1 MFVCH
6 ASEDAAVARRLVE
19 VLEAAGVPCWIA
31 PRDISPGSEYT
42 QAILDGLA
50 AAPALLL
57 VFSRAANLSP
67 HVRRELEVA
76 VATDTR
82 LFPLRLEDVEPSAS
96 LRYFIGTWQWL
107 DTVGTDRATWE
118 PALVA
123 GVRRLLGGDGSAPE
137 PPEPPEQPTSAEPAQ
152 QPSRR
157 PRPAGTTWG
166 RDLLRDEVLELL
178 GGEEPLVTLT
188 GLGGIGKTHLATDVA
203 AAFPDLEVLDDTDPR
218 AVELRLTAAPDRRVL
233 ATSRLPLGLPVERV
247 VAVPPLDPEASLRLF
262 SEVAA
267 RSAPRVDLAAQATRV
282 AELCAFLGGIPLG
295 LVLAAT
301 RLRVVGLDRLH
312 QGLSTSL
319 DLVADLAAA
328 LQGSL
333 DHLDDGPRALA
344 EALSVFGGPVPFEG
358 VEAVA
363 PGPRALDELT
373 ALVESGLVQ
382 VEERDGEC
390 LYALPHP
397 VRLLARRA
405 LENGPR
411 AEEAQRAAAAY
422 LLTEVTRWRA
432 QLDSAAGPEVLE
444 AFCSAAPDV
453 EAAVDAAALAGDA
466 DLAVDLVSA
475 ADQLWIAAGRNEQ
488 GRQLCLRVLATLP
501 AEHPRAARLR
511 AAVGLFA
518 YHLSDWAT
526 AEAELRAALE
536 EAEATGDDVAAA
548 TARCYLSG
556 TLLMSG
562 RVEEGSRLAARVY
575 AETEALGL
583 YPQAAE
589 GLFMLALSR
598 LLAGDVD
605 GEREAHER
613 RLAVVRRH
621 GDVARTADQL
631 NTLAEIALDDR
642 DPDKARRYAEES
654 LALARERLPSERRD
668 ATITAARA
676 AAALGDWP
684 GAGRLLGDALALS
697 GELGQALATAQCL
710 RVAGLLA
717 GQGGEPALAVRLFA
731 AAQALSPSVTGTDDP
746 PEVDLAEALARARAA
761 LEEREVEREWT
772 LGGALPLTTMLGQL
786 DQAVALSGP

>member
-118 PALVA
+118 RALVT
-123 GVRRLLGGDGSAPE
+123 GVQRLLGAEASVLEPAEAPS
-137 PPEPPEQPTSAEPAQ
+137 PEQPG
-152 QPSRR
+152 RR

-166 RDLLRDEVLELL
+166 RDQLRAEVLELL
-178 GGEEPLVTLT
+178 EHDGPLVTLT
-188 GLGGIGKTHLATDVA
+188 GIGGIGKTHLATDVA
-203 AAFPDLEVLDDTDPR
+203 DGLPDLEVLDDTEPR
-218 AVELRLTAAPDRRVL
+218 AVEQRLTSAPDRRVL
-233 ATSRLPLGLPVERV
+233 ATSRLPLGLPVEHV
-247 VAVPPLDPEASLRLF
+247 VAVPPLDAEASLRLF
-262 SEVAA
+262 REVAA
-267 RSAPRVDLAAQATRV
+267 RTAPRVDLDAQAGRV
-282 AELCAFLGGIPLG
+282 TELCAFLGGIPLG

-301 RLRVVGLDRLH
+301 RLRVVGLERLH
-312 QGLSTSL
+312 QGLATSL

-333 DHLDDGPRALA
+333 DRLDDGPRALA
-344 EALSVFGGPVPFEG
+344 EALSVFGAPVPLDA
-358 VEAVA
+358 VEAVR
-363 PGPRALDELT
+363 PGAGTLDDLT
-373 ALVESGLVQ
+373 VLVESGLVQ
-382 VEERDGEC
+382 VEDRDGEC
-390 LYALPHP
+390 WYALPHP
-397 VRLLARRA
+397 VRLLTRRA

-411 AEEAQRAAAAY
+411 AEEVQRAAAAY
-422 LLTEVTRWRA
+422 LLGQVTRWRA
-432 QLDSAAGPEVLE
+432 GLDSAAGPDVLE
-444 AFCSAAPDV
+444 AFCAAAPDV
-453 EAAVDAAALAGDA
+453 EAAVDAAAQTGDT

-475 ADQLWIAAGRNEQ
+475 AAQLWIAAGRNEVA
-488 GRQLCLRVLATLP
+488 RQLCRRLLATLP

-511 AAVGLFA
+511 AALGLFA

-536 EAEATGDDVAAA
+536 AGEASGDDVAAA

-746 PEVDLAEALARARAA
+746 PEVDLAEALARSRAA
-761 LEEREVEREWT
+761 LAEREVEREWT

-786 DQAVALSGP
+786 DQAVALNGP